1 MVNKIV
7 IQVILLIFILISLAI
22 FYNKYFKDID
32 KPINQT
38 QSLNSDNSIEQNNEN
53 LKSNLIYN
61 LSYKSSDIENNQYFI
76 NSKSGTMSENGIEFS
91 MNEVNAKIILNDM
104 SEIIILSDR
113 ATYNNDNYNTIFY
126 GNVVAK
132 YEVHTI
138 FSDKMN
144 LDFEI
149 RLATIYENVLYKNL
163 ETKIKTD
170 KVDFDLNTKNILMSM
185 NDKRKKINISSNF

>member
-1 MVNKIV
+1 MVNKIL
-7 IQVILLIFILISLAI
+7 IQVILLIFILISLVI

-38 QSLNSDNSIEQNNEN
+38 QSLNNENSTKQNNEN

-113 ATYNNDNYNTIFY
+113 ATYNNDNYNTIFH

-132 YEVHTI
+132 YGEHTI
-138 FSDKMN
+138 YSQKIN

-149 RLATIYENVLYKNL
+149 RLASIYEEVLYKNL
-163 ETKIKTD
+163 NTKLTTD
-170 KVDFDLNTKNILMSM
+170 KIELDLDTKNILISM
-185 NDKRKKINISSNF
+185 KDKQKKVELSSNY

>member
-1 MVNKIV
+1 MVNKIL
-7 IQVILLIFILISLAI
+7 IQVTLLFFILISLVI

-32 KPINQT
+32 KPIDQT
-38 QSLNSDNSIEQNNEN
+38 QSLNNDNSIEQNNKD

-104 SEIIILSDR
+104 SEIIISSEN

-126 GNVVAK
+126 GNVIAI
-132 YEVHTI
+132 YGEHTI
-138 FSDKMN
+138 YSQKMN

-149 RLATIYENVLYKNL
+149 RLASIYEKVLYKNL
-163 ETKIKTD
+163 NTKLTTD
-170 KVDFDLNTKNILMSM
+170 KIEFDLDTKNILISM
-185 NDKRKKINISSNF
+185 KDKKRKVKLSSNY

>member
-132 YEVHTI
+132 YGEHTI
-138 FSDKMN
+138 YSQKIN

-149 RLATIYENVLYKNL
+149 RLASIYEEVLYKNL
-163 ETKIKTD
+163 NTKLTTD
-170 KVDFDLNTKNILMSM
+170 KIELDLDTKNILISM
-185 NDKRKKINISSNF
+185 KDKEKKVELSSNY

>member
-1 MVNKIV
+1 MVNKIL
-7 IQVILLIFILISLAI
+7 IQVTLLFFILISLVI

-32 KPINQT
+32 KPIDQT
-38 QSLNSDNSIEQNNEN
+38 QSLNNDNSIEQNNKD

-104 SEIIILSDR
+104 SEIIISSEN

-126 GNVVAK
+126 GNVIAI
-132 YEVHTI
+132 YGEHTI
-138 FSDKMN
+138 YSQKMN

-149 RLATIYENVLYKNL
+149 RLASIYDEVLYKNL
-163 ETKIKTD
+163 NTKLSTD
-170 KVDFDLNTKNILMSM
+170 KIEFDLDTKNILISM
-185 NDKRKKINISSNF
+185 KDKEKKVKLSSNY